1 MSSFEPPAPDLAQL
15 KADWDSWEKG
25 EETPG
30 RVLANMKT
38 HGMRGLLQ
46 QLIEAGWTP
55 AS

>member
-1 MSSFEPPAPDLAQL
+1 MTFEQPAPDLA
-15 KADWDSWEKG
+15 KIVAAWESWEKG

-38 HGMRGLLQ
+38 TGFPTVLQ
-46 QLIEAGWTP
+46 QLVDENFTP